1 MGVTKDFIMATIA
14 DAMTPTFRRPMEDL
28 IYETL
33 DRRQIPTRTDFKEIR
48 DLVNNLRGQV
58 SGSVQS
64 VRALHSKLEEVED
77 QGENED
83 LAEHL
88 KPLEDKLQ
96 QLARELNYDSWKLS
110 ALVKWL
116 EEGAELGI
124 EHKESRMATRGP
136 NSKSAKQY
144 GVRVTDSIREWVE
157 MGIAA
162 GPFTEKDVE
171 KMVEEGMEEI
181 KVASRAKK
189 RRRSSS
195 SKPGAP
201 FATRRLRILTR
212 CSCS

>member
-33 DRRQIPTRTDFKEIR
+33 DRRQIPTRTDFKELR

-77 QGENED
+77 QGESED

-96 QLARELNYDSWKLS
+96 QLELSLKRLEDNELISRLERMEKALQNQS
-110 ALVKWL
+110 ALVQRIDEL
-116 EEGAELGI
+116 EANQKI
-124 EHKESRMATRGP
+124 IVQA
-136 NSKSAKQY
+136 
-144 GVRVTDSIREWVE
+144 
-157 MGIAA
+157 
-162 GPFTEKDVE
+162 
-171 KMVEEGMEEI
+171 I
-181 KVASRAKK
+181 KGK
-189 RRRSSS
+189 
-195 SKPGAP
+195 
-201 FATRRLRILTR
+201 
-212 CSCS
+212 